1 LRQRNSNPAI
11 AAFQNAACQSPLEDL
26 ILRPFFSL
34 CLDQKMNGGQCVKIK
49 TFELEDPDESDS
61 DISIK
66 VDMGWY
72 KIVAD
77 H

>member
-1 LRQRNSNPAI
+1 
-11 AAFQNAACQSPLEDL
+11 
-26 ILRPFFSL
+26 
-34 CLDQKMNGGQCVKIK
+34 MNGGQCVKIK